1 MHNNPTKNP
10 GFTLIELLVTMSIV
24 GIVLSI
30 AVPSFKDTIRNN
42 RLTADANEL
51 ITSLNL
57 ARSEA
62 VKRGQSVV
70 VRKTLLEWENGWQVF
85 VDANNNNVF
94 DDNGNTILCETGE
107 DCILKDH
114 EPLQT
119 AFTLRGNNNFTSYIS
134 YGANGTSNTIGSF
147 AICDNTD
154 GNDIAEPNTSRLII
168 VNAVGRIRMAA
179 DNNHD
184 GIPGD
189 NPDGTGTE
197 ISSCT
202 AGF

>member
-70 VRKTLLEWENGWQVF
+70 VRRIPPQWENGWQVF
-85 VDANNNNVF
+85 VDVNNNNVF
-94 DDNGNTILCETGE
+94 DDNGNTTLCETGE
-107 DCILKDH
+107 DCILKEH
-114 EPLQT
+114 EQLQT
-119 AFTLRGNNNFTSYIS
+119 GFTLRGNNNFTTYIS
-134 YGANGTSNTIGSF
+134 YGANGTSNMGSF
-147 AICDNTD
+147 AICDNND
-154 GNDIAEPNTSRLII
+154 GNDTAEANTSRLII

-179 DNNHD
+179 DSDHN

-197 ISSCT
+197 ISSCSD
-202 AGF
+202 F